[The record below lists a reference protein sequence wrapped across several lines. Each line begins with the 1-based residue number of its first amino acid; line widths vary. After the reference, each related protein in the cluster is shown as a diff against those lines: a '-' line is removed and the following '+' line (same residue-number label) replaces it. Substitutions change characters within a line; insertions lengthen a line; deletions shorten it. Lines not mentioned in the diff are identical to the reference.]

1 MNAYEILFEQNMC
14 KLENRALSSNIR
26 LKRIMCGSLCFWD
39 VVQYHW
45 MRGALHFKTM

>member
-1 MNAYEILFEQNMC
+1 MHMKSCSNKICASW
-14 KLENRALSSNIR
+14 KRVSSSNIW
-26 LKRIMCGSLCFWD
+26 LKRFMCGSLCFWD

>member
-1 MNAYEILFEQNMC
+1 MHMKYFWDKICASW
-14 KLENRALSSNIR
+14 NRVLSSNIR
-26 LKRIMCGSLCFWD
+26 LKRFKCGSLCFWD